1 MTSIEIFRS
10 DPYLSVSEATVV
22 AVLEEGII
30 LDKTVFYPEGGG
42 QPGDIGRIA
51 NNIFEADVKN
61 TIKSTNGILHL
72 TDNKLGAISEGDN
85 VKIDIDWERRYSLMR
100 MHTALHILCS
110 IVDGAVTGG
119 SVGSQKSRL
128 DFDIPGERPDK
139 ESLTQELMEIVDRNY
154 PVTSSWI
161 SDQELQQNP
170 NLIRTMSVKPPTGTG
185 QVRMIR
191 IGDNIDFQ
199 PCGGTHVKSTGE
211 VGKIKIS
218 KIENKGKQNRRI
230 NLTWDNCC

>member
-10 DPYLSVSEATVV
+10 DSYLSSIEATVV
-22 AVLEEGII
+22 AVLEEGLI

-42 QPGDIGRIA
+42 QPGDTGRIA
-51 NNIFEADVKN
+51 NNIFEADVTN
-61 TIKSTNGILHL
+61 TIKSTDGILHL
-72 TDNKLGAISEGDN
+72 VDNKLGPISEGDN
-85 VKIDIDWERRYSLMR
+85 VVIDIDWERRYALMR

-110 IVDGAVTGG
+110 VVDGAVTGG
-119 SVGSQKSRL
+119 SVGTQKSRL

-139 ESLTQELMEIVDRNY
+139 ESLTQQLMEIVDRNY
-154 PVTSSWI
+154 PVMSSWI
-161 SDQELQQNP
+161 SDQELQRNP
-170 NLIRTMSVKPPTGTG
+170 GLIRTMSVKPPTGTG

-191 IGDNIDFQ
+191 IGDDIDFQ

-211 VGKIKIS
+211 IGKIKIS

-230 NLTWDNCC
+230 NLTWDN

>member
-1 MTSIEIFRS
+1 MCIR
-10 DPYLSVSEATVV
+10 D
-22 AVLEEGII
+22 
-30 LDKTVFYPEGGG
+30 
-42 QPGDIGRIA
+42 R
-51 NNIFEADVKN
+51 
-61 TIKSTNGILHL
+61 
-72 TDNKLGAISEGDN
+72 SEGDN

-119 SVGSQKSRL
+119 SVGVQKSRL

-139 ESLTQELMEIVDRNY
+139 ESLTQQLMEIVDRNY
-154 PVTSSWI
+154 PVVSSWI
-161 SDQELQQNP
+161 SDQELQENP
-170 NLIRTMSVKPPTGTG
+170 DLIRTMSVKPPTGTG

-191 IGDNIDFQ
+191 IGDAIDFQ

-211 VGKIKIS
+211 IGKIKVS

-230 NLTWDNCC
+230 NLTWDN

>member
-1 MTSIEIFRS
+1 MTSTEIFRS
-10 DPYLSVSEATVV
+10 DPYLSSSEATVV
-22 AVLEEGII
+22 AVLEEGLI

-42 QPGDIGRIA
+42 QPGDMGRIA
-51 NNIFEADVKN
+51 NNTFEADVTN
-61 TIKSTNGILHL
+61 TIKSTGGILHL
-72 TDNKLGAISEGDN
+72 IDNKLGSISAGDD

-119 SVGSQKSRL
+119 SVGIQKSRL

-139 ESLTQELMEIVDRNY
+139 ESLTQQLMEIVDRNY
-154 PVTSSWI
+154 PVVSSWI
-161 SDQELQQNP
+161 SDQELQENP
-170 NLIRTMSVKPPTGTG
+170 DLIRTMSVKPPTGTG

-191 IGDNIDFQ
+191 IGDAIDFQ

-211 VGKIKIS
+211 IGKIKVS

-230 NLTWDNCC
+230 NLTWDN

>member
-1 MTSIEIFRS
+1 MTSTEIFRS
-10 DPYLSVSEATVV
+10 DPYLSSNEATVV
-22 AVLEEGII
+22 AVLEEGLI

-42 QPGDIGRIA
+42 QPGDMGRIA
-51 NNIFEADVKN
+51 NNTFEADVTN
-61 TIKSTNGILHL
+61 TIKSTVGILHL
-72 TDNKLGAISEGDN
+72 IDNKLGSISAGDD

-119 SVGSQKSRL
+119 SVGVQKSRL

-139 ESLTQELMEIVDRNY
+139 ESLTQQLTEIVDRNY
-154 PVTSSWI
+154 PVVSSWI
-161 SDQELQQNP
+161 SDQELQENP
-170 NLIRTMSVKPPTGTG
+170 DLIRTMSVKPPTGTG

-191 IGDNIDFQ
+191 IGDAIDFQ

-211 VGKIKIS
+211 IGKIKVS

-230 NLTWDNCC
+230 NLTWDN

>member
-10 DPYLSVSEATVV
+10 DSYLSSIEATVV
-22 AVLEEGII
+22 AVLEEGLI

-42 QPGDIGRIA
+42 QPGDTGRIA
-51 NNIFEADVKN
+51 NNIFEADVTN
-61 TIKSTNGILHL
+61 TIKSTDGILHL
-72 TDNKLGAISEGDN
+72 VDNKLGPISEGDN
-85 VKIDIDWERRYSLMR
+85 VVIDIDWERRYALMR

-110 IVDGAVTGG
+110 VVDGAVTGG
-119 SVGSQKSRL
+119 SVGTQKSRL

-139 ESLTQELMEIVDRNY
+139 ESLTQQLMEIVDRNY
-154 PVTSSWI
+154 PVMSSWI
-161 SDQELQQNP
+161 SDQELQRNP
-170 NLIRTMSVKPPTGTG
+170 GLIRTMSVKPPTGTG

-191 IGDNIDFQ
+191 IGDDIDFQ

-211 VGKIKIS
+211 IGRIKIS

-230 NLTWDNCC
+230 NLTWDN

>member
-1 MTSIEIFRS
+1 MTSTEIFRS
-10 DPYLSVSEATVV
+10 DPYLSSSEATVV
-22 AVLEEGII
+22 AVREEGLI

-51 NNIFEADVKN
+51 NNIFGADVTN
-61 TIKSTNGILHL
+61 TIKSTDGILHL
-72 TDNKLGAISEGDN
+72 TDNKLGSISVGDN
-85 VKIDIDWERRYSLMR
+85 VEIDIDWERRYSLMR

-119 SVGSQKSRL
+119 SVGVQKSRL

-139 ESLTQELMEIVDRNY
+139 ESLTQQLMEIVDRNY
-154 PVTSSWI
+154 PVVSSWI
-161 SDQELQQNP
+161 SDQELQENP
-170 NLIRTMSVKPPTGTG
+170 DLIRTMSVKPPTGTG

-191 IGDNIDFQ
+191 IGDAIDFQ

-211 VGKIKIS
+211 IGKIKVS

-230 NLTWDNCC
+230 NLTWDN

>member
-1 MTSIEIFRS
+1 MTSTEIFRS
-10 DPYLSVSEATVV
+10 DPYLSSNEATVV
-22 AVLEEGII
+22 AVLEEGLI

-51 NNIFEADVKN
+51 NNTFEADVTN
-61 TIKSTNGILHL
+61 TIKSTGGILHL
-72 TDNKLGAISEGDN
+72 IDNKLGSISAGDD

-119 SVGSQKSRL
+119 SVGVQKSRL

-139 ESLTQELMEIVDRNY
+139 ESLTQQLMEIVDRNY
-154 PVTSSWI
+154 PVVSSWI
-161 SDQELQQNP
+161 SDQELQENP
-170 NLIRTMSVKPPTGTG
+170 DLIRTMSVKPPTGTG

-191 IGDNIDFQ
+191 IGDAIDFQ

-211 VGKIKIS
+211 IGKIKIS

-230 NLTWDNCC
+230 NLTWDN

>member
-10 DPYLSVSEATVV
+10 DSYLSSIEATVV
-22 AVLEEGII
+22 AVLEEGLI

-51 NNIFEADVKN
+51 NKIYEADVTN
-61 TIKSTNGILHL
+61 TIKSTDGILHL
-72 TDNKLGAISEGDN
+72 IDNKFGSISEGDN
-85 VKIDIDWERRYSLMR
+85 VTIDIDWERRYALMR

-110 IVDGAVTGG
+110 VVDGAVTGG
-119 SVGSQKSRL
+119 SVGIQKSRL
-128 DFDIPGERPDK
+128 DFDIPGARPDK
-139 ESLTQELMEIVDRNY
+139 ESLTQQLMEIVDRNY
-154 PVTSSWI
+154 PVMSSWI
-161 SDQELQQNP
+161 SDQELQRNP
-170 NLIRTMSVKPPTGTG
+170 GLIRTMSVKPPTGTG

-191 IGDNIDFQ
+191 IGDDIDFQ

-211 VGKIKIS
+211 IGKIKIS

-230 NLTWDNCC
+230 NLTWDTCW

>member
-1 MTSIEIFRS
+1 MTSTEIFRS
-10 DPYLSVSEATVV
+10 DPYLSSNEATVL
-22 AVLEEGII
+22 AVLEEGLI

-42 QPGDIGRIA
+42 QPGDMGRIA
-51 NNIFEADVKN
+51 NNTFEADVTN
-61 TIKSTNGILHL
+61 TIKSTGGILHL
-72 TDNKLGAISEGDN
+72 IDNKLGSISAGDD

-119 SVGSQKSRL
+119 SVGVQKSRL

-139 ESLTQELMEIVDRNY
+139 ESLTQQLMEIVDRNH
-154 PVTSSWI
+154 PVVSSWI
-161 SDQELQQNP
+161 SDQELQENP
-170 NLIRTMSVKPPTGTG
+170 DLIRTMSVKPPTGTG

-191 IGDNIDFQ
+191 IGDAIDFQ

-211 VGKIKIS
+211 IGKIKIS

-230 NLTWDNCC
+230 NLTWDN